1 MLMLVLTKELTCL
14 CLPVEVFQVLI
25 WLLYIL
31 WKLMYLQNSLW
42 STAKCIKW
50 VAREGLL
57 LTHFRNLVFYKCVFS
72 CFTWQYWRFGVFRF
86 VCFLFLLLPFLPPK
100 NGNFILPFLK
110 QTELFISKSGLMT
123 ANVLISLSWTVKIT
137 INWKRL
143 LLTRVILRI
152 VIRDVISS

>member
-1 MLMLVLTKELTCL
+1 MLTLVLTKEI
-14 CLPVEVFQVLI
+14 PVEVFQVLI

-57 LTHFRNLVFYKCVFS
+57 LTHFNNLVFYKCVFS

-86 VCFLFLLLPFLPPK
+86 VSFFCCFLSSPPK

-110 QTELFISKSGLMT
+110 QTELFISKSGLHDCKRFDKL
-123 ANVLISLSWTVKIT
+123 VLNSE
-137 INWKRL
+137 NYN
-143 LLTRVILRI
+143 
-152 VIRDVISS
+152 